1 MTKVHLSLSQ
11 WPLVRRLGAT
21 GRPVRLVLQL
31 VAGAACL
38 LGSFVWATEHLSDL
52 AGPAPMT
59 VAVARLDDWPEI
71 KNGVPDLKRVD
82 PVRPSSFEPLPLA
95 HARSSEAPAKPADT
109 AVQMG
114 ELPTS
119 GQHISRLEPSSPSTA
134 PVVQGAVPTP
144 EAEKPEGVPDAGIQ
158 SSSRV
163 SAPTEQAEA
172 HDTPTVSMPAS
183 LSKTAPAG
191 GETQA
196 RREGAVAPRR
206 EGQQAP
212 GSIQASPSASRRDQ
226 GKATK
231 KSETRPT
238 ARSERKRVASTEPFP
253 AVEKAVASVAPA
265 ETEVKPPAEGEQ
277 VRVLGVALPTGRKIK
292 ECLLELRC

>member
-38 LGSFVWATEHLSDL
+38 LGSFVWATERLSDL

-109 AVQMG
+109 AVPMG

-134 PVVQGAVPTP
+134 PVVQGAVPTR
-144 EAEKPEGVPDAGIQ
+144 EAEKPANGVDARVSVQDGAGWRRDAGSARGGGR
-158 SSSRV
+158 SSPRR
-163 SAPTEQAEA
+163 
-172 HDTPTVSMPAS
+172 PAS
-183 LSKTAPAG
+183 P
-191 GETQA
+191 
-196 RREGAVAPRR
+196 REHP
-206 EGQQAP
+206 GQPVRLA
-212 GSIQASPSASRRDQ
+212 
-226 GKATK
+226 
-231 KSETRPT
+231 
-238 ARSERKRVASTEPFP
+238 ARS
-253 AVEKAVASVAPA
+253 
-265 ETEVKPPAEGEQ
+265 G
-277 VRVLGVALPTGRKIK
+277 
-292 ECLLELRC
+292 

>member
-1 MTKVHLSLSQ
+1 MTKVHLSFSQ

-38 LGSFVWATEHLSDL
+38 LGSFVWATERLSDL

-109 AVQMG
+109 AVPMG

-196 RREGAVAPRR
+196 RRVGAVAPRR

-212 GSIQASPSASRRDQ
+212 GASRPARPPRGAIRVRRPRSPRRGRRPDPSANEWLPPSLSQRSRKPWPPSRRP
-226 GKATK
+226 
-231 KSETRPT
+231 RP
-238 ARSERKRVASTEPFP
+238 R
-253 AVEKAVASVAPA
+253 
-265 ETEVKPPAEGEQ
+265 
-277 VRVLGVALPTGRKIK
+277 
-292 ECLLELRC
+292 